1 MTAVTAEET
10 IKQLTKEVETWKS
23 KSQMLEESV
32 TLERDLREEALK
44 KLEEVK
50 ELSSRANKEITTKT
64 QEIRYLTDTNKEL
77 SENGI
82 DKAGQGV
89 NQNSVRKFENINI

>member
-23 KSQMLEESV
+23 KSQTLEESV

-44 KLEEVK
+44 K
-50 ELSSRANKEITTKT
+50 S
-64 QEIRYLTDTNKEL
+64 
-77 SENGI
+77 
-82 DKAGQGV
+82 
-89 NQNSVRKFENINI
+89 